1 MSSSSGVPANSRSAA
16 SLPFSSSGWRSGHNP
31 PAWFDDDAI
40 IDYNE
45 ITQLARRE
53 AMASITIRNLAPA
66 VKERL
71 RVRAA
76 EHGHSMEAEAREIL
90 QSALDRPKRSE
101 TLTGIMRELFG
112 TDNGVELELPAREP
126 GPPPPAFE

>member
-1 MSSSSGVPANSRSAA
+1 MMAG
-16 SLPFSSSGWRSGHNP
+16 
-31 PAWFDDDAI
+31 FDGIAI

-45 ITQLARRE
+45 IMHPGEDRAS
-53 AMASITIRNLAPA
+53 MASITIRNLAPA

-76 EHGHSMEAEAREIL
+76 QRGHSMEAEARAIL
-90 QSALDRPKRSE
+90 QSVLDRPERRE

-112 TDNGVELELPAREP
+112 PEHGVELQLPRREP
-126 GPPPPAFE
+126 GRNPPSFE

>member
-1 MSSSSGVPANSRSAA
+1 MAVFANAGELFRF
-16 SLPFSSSGWRSGHNP
+16 LFRFK
-31 PAWFDDDAI
+31 WFAFDKSAI

-45 ITQLARRE
+45 IMQLDDDKTP
-53 AMASITIRNLAPA
+53 MASITIRNLAPA

-76 EHGHSMEAEAREIL
+76 QQGHSMEAEAREIL
-90 QSALDRPKRSE
+90 QAALDRPRRPE

-112 TDNGVELELPAREP
+112 PENGVELELPPREP
-126 GPPPPAFE
+126 GRAPPTFE